1 VTKPEDSFYRR
12 ERARLL
18 SALTRLLGASNLALA
33 EDVAQETLAR
43 AFEVWTY
50 RGVPAHHSALLMTAA
65 KNRAI
70 DMLRRQRTAMKL
82 APAIERAIEGE
93 RTWPPAVDELFL
105 PAALRDDELRMV
117 FSCCHPRLAE
127 EVQVALILNLL
138 CGLSA
143 GEIARVYLAGEAAIE
158 KRLSRG
164 KKVLAEAPGLFELT
178 EEDFAPRLQA
188 VSRALYVL
196 FSEGYHGA
204 HEEAVIREDLCRE
217 ALRLVRLLA
226 DHAPTAT
233 PATCALAALMYLLAA
248 RLPGRQN
255 DLGELLSLADQD
267 RAKWDAELA
276 AEGLALLERASTG
289 TEVSRYHVE
298 AAIAGL
304 HASAPRAEDTRWDRI
319 VSLYDL
325 YMQIAP
331 SPIVAL
337 NRAMA
342 VAELEGPSQG
352 LRALAAIGDVE
363 RMRDYPFYP
372 AARGE
377 LELRSGRPQAA
388 RAHFEAAIGLAR
400 NDAERRFLHRRLEAC
415 GHRPI
420 TASSGGA

>member
-1 VTKPEDSFYRR
+1 MKPDDPFYSR

-18 SALTRLLGASNLALA
+18 SALTRLLGAKNLALA

-50 RGVPAHHSALLMTAA
+50 RGVPAHYSALLMTAA

-70 DMLRRQRTAMKL
+70 DMLRRERTRLKL
-82 APAIERAIEGE
+82 APAIERAVESE
-93 RTWPPAVDELFL
+93 RTSTPAVEEVFL
-105 PAALRDDELRMV
+105 PAALRDDELRMM

-164 KKVLAEAPGLFELT
+164 KKVLAEAPHLFELT
-178 EEDFAPRLQA
+178 EVDFAPRLQA

-204 HEEAVIREDLCRE
+204 SEEAVIREDLCRE
-217 ALRLVRLLA
+217 ALRLVRLLV
-226 DHAPTAT
+226 DHAPAAT

-248 RLPGRQN
+248 RLPGRKN
-255 DLGELLSLADQD
+255 ELGELLSLADQD
-267 RAKWDAELA
+267 RARWDAQLA
-276 AEGLALLERASTG
+276 SEGLALLERASIG

-304 HASAPRAEDTRWDRI
+304 HASAQRAQDTRWDRI
-319 VSLYDL
+319 VNLYDL

-342 VAELEGPSQG
+342 VAELEGPRQG
-352 LRALAAIGDVE
+352 LRALAAIQDVE

-377 LELRSGRPQAA
+377 LELRSGRPETA
-388 RAHFEAAIGLAR
+388 RAHFEAALGLAR
-400 NDAERRFLHRRLEAC
+400 NDAERRFLNRRLEAC
-415 GHRPI
+415 AGASPSARP
-420 TASSGGA
+420 GGAF